1 MRTFL
6 GLERSLLRR
15 RPRRAR
21 SRIGKRIR
29 IALAGLV
36 GVYAFG
42 TIGYMM
48 MGFTALEALYQTVTT
63 VATVGFR
70 EVHPLDSTGQMFT
83 IVLIVVG
90 TGIVLYNLGLLVEL
104 VTEGHLGKHLERRR
118 MDNQIAEMRG
128 HVIICGYGRVGR
140 AAAERLMADGHEV
153 VVMDRDPGRF
163 AGLDIPHLVGNAT
176 SDQILKDAGVTNA
189 RALIATLDTDA
200 ETVYL
205 VLSARALNP
214 ALAIVARARTKD
226 SGEKLML
233 AGATRAVNPQ
243 LLGGRRLAQSALQP
257 EVVEFIDSVMHDE
270 EEDTR
275 LEQVRMSPKSAYAGK
290 PASALT
296 SATGAAVL
304 AIRPR
309 GASEF
314 ASNPTPDTV
323 LPADSLLIVFGRA
336 EQTAQVRS
344 AVG

>member
-1 MRTFL
+1 MLRPL
-6 GLERSLLRR
+6 HARR
-15 RPRRAR
+15 RRHRPGPGRPRAAHTRSVRAGPARHPLLTRHVAGRGTARRSPAREQR
-21 SRIGKRIR
+21 SR
-29 IALAGLV
+29 
-36 GVYAFG
+36 
-42 TIGYMM
+42 
-48 MGFTALEALYQTVTT
+48 
-63 VATVGFR
+63 
-70 EVHPLDSTGQMFT
+70 HPLGFAAYELPGELSGSA
-83 IVLIVVG
+83 L
-90 TGIVLYNLGLLVEL
+90 LG
-104 VTEGHLGKHLERRR
+104 HP
-118 MDNQIAEMRG
+118 
-128 HVIICGYGRVGR
+128 
-140 AAAERLMADGHEV
+140 AALQ
-153 VVMDRDPGRF
+153 PY
-163 AGLDIPHLVGNAT
+163 
-176 SDQILKDAGVTNA
+176 A
-189 RALIATLDTDA
+189 R
-200 ETVYL
+200 
-205 VLSARALNP
+205 
-214 ALAIVARARTKD
+214 AIVARARTKD